1 MLLSAASARAL
12 LPPPVP
18 QESKVDAPPRRGRK
32 ARQSGDGGQQQQQ
45 QEQGQLEQEGKRAGS
60 MAEPECSWGEAPSRL
75 TGIGMQEDEATFGTR
90 LR

>member
-1 MLLSAASARAL
+1 M
-12 LPPPVP
+12 
-18 QESKVDAPPRRGRK
+18 DAPPRRGRK
-32 ARQSGDGGQQQQQ
+32 ARQSGDGGQQQQQQ